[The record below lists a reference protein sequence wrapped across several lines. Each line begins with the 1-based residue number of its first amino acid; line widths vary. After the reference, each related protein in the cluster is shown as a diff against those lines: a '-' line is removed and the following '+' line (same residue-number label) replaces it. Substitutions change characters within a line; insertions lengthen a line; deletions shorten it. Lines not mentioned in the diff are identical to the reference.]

1 MTVAG
6 GTRTVKPDVKG
17 DAMGARNWAGPL
29 LIGAVIVAGCG
40 DDDNDSSSEDSAVV
54 TTLTTPTTTAP
65 TASTAPQTDPSSPPT
80 AAVLFE
86 EPFDDDR
93 NGWGVVDDPEYGS
106 TAYESGDYVWEFTG
120 TVGHLLPK
128 VLGDQYDRGELDMA
142 DVVVR
147 AEATV
152 VAGGGV
158 IGVFCREETD
168 VDAEVQ
174 WYEFVAR
181 DGFAAIRRADLEGN
195 IEVLAE
201 TEDVV
206 LPTGIPIAIEATCT
220 DDDAGHA
227 ELSLTL
233 DGDPVLTATSDQP
246 LGVGP
251 PGLQAWTFPMHEQ
264 MDIRWHEFSI
274 HAVED

>member
-1 MTVAG
+1 MTVASG
-6 GTRTVKPDVKG
+6 ARTVHPDVKG
-17 DAMGARNWAGPL
+17 DAMGARKWAGPL

-40 DDDNDSSSEDSAVV
+40 DDNDDSSEGSAVA
-54 TTLTTPTTTAP
+54 TTPTTPTTRAP
-65 TASTAPQTDPSSPPT
+65 MASTAPQTEPLDPPS

-93 NGWGVVDDPEYGS
+93 NGWGVLDDPEYGS
-106 TAYESGDYVWEFTG
+106 AAYEGGDYVWELTG
-120 TVGHLLPK
+120 RVAHLLPK
-128 VLGDQYDRGELDMA
+128 VLGDQYDRGELNMA

-158 IGVFCREETD
+158 IGVFCREEPD

-201 TEDVV
+201 TEEATV
-206 LPTGIPIAIEATCT
+206 PTGQPIAIEATCT
-220 DDDAGHA
+220 DDDTGHA

-233 DGDPVLTATSDQP
+233 DGDPVLTATSDHP
-246 LGVGP
+246 LGIGP

-274 HAVED
+274 HAVEN